1 MPAAVTI
8 DLGFPID
15 EPDGPGGAGESPRP
29 SRGMLALLLAVL
41 VLLTVAGSGP
51 VRSTGWRAGQLTIAA
66 GDDFAL
72 AEDLL
77 VVAET
82 SSVTAYRLPDLD
94 PVWTLPV
101 AHAEGHSLAR
111 IGDLLVIG
119 TLNGIGRALESTVV
133 HAPTGRIRWRYDG
146 RLIPVPGSD
155 VLLAVTDVASVS
167 AAGQRVTGRIDGL
180 DGFGMRRWSIPLPST
195 AVAMPLRD
203 GPILP
208 DGRFL
213 RAGRFLLVRDDGTVE
228 VREASGAGVLVA
240 GEFPPAAYAPDNPLL
255 VGGMIVL
262 RHPGDNT
269 SRISGYDLGTL
280 ERLWSRT
287 VGGLQS
293 VDECGGLI
301 CLGTT
306 IGVRALRPGDGT
318 NAWVSQSWRR
328 ALTWGDVTV
337 AYGRPTGVD
346 AQLALVEPMTGGSLL
361 DLSEW
366 QQVTSVTDAV
376 VLAHPDPARG
386 DTLVATV
393 ASDRRSVRVLGA
405 IPAASGGC
413 RAGGGVL
420 ACRQG
425 GGILGVWALD

>member
-1 MPAAVTI
+1 MPAEVTI
-8 DLGFPID
+8 DLGIPID
-15 EPDGPGGAGESPRP
+15 EPDGPGGADGFPRP
-29 SRGMLALLLAVL
+29 SRTVLAALLAVL
-41 VLLTVAGSGP
+41 VAFTVAGSGP
-51 VRSTGWRAGQLTIAA
+51 VRSTTGWSTGQLTIAA

-72 AEDLL
+72 AGDLL
-77 VVAET
+77 VVAEKST
-82 SSVTAYRLPDLD
+82 VTAYRVPDLD
-94 PVWTLPV
+94 LVWTLPV
-101 AHAEGHSLAR
+101 TEAERHSLAR
-111 IGDLLVIG
+111 VGDLLVIG
-119 TLNGIGRALESTVV
+119 ALNGIGRALESLVV
-133 HAPTGRIRWRYDG
+133 HAPTGRPRWRNGG
-146 RLIPVPGSD
+146 RLITLPGSD
-155 VLLAVTDVASVS
+155 VLLAVTDVPSVS
-167 AAGQRVTGRIDGL
+167 SSGRRLSGTIDGL
-180 DGFGMRRWSIPLPST
+180 DAFGMRRWSIVLPST
-195 AVAMPLRD
+195 AVVTP
-203 GPILP
+203 LP
-208 DGRFL
+208 D
-213 RAGRFLLVRDDGTVE
+213 GRFLLVRDDGTVE
-228 VREASGAGVLVA
+228 IRDAADAGVRA
-240 GEFPPAAYAPDNPLL
+240 SGEFPAAAYAPDNPLL
-255 VGGMIVL
+255 VGDTIVL
-262 RHPGDNT
+262 RHPGENT
-269 SRISGYDLGTL
+269 SRISGYDAGTL
-280 ERLWSRT
+280 EPLWSRT

-293 VDECGGLI
+293 VDECGGLV

-306 IGVRALRPGDGT
+306 IGVRAIRADDGT

-361 DLSEW
+361 DLSAW

>member
-1 MPAAVTI
+1 VSAAVTI
-8 DLGFPID
+8 DLGFPTD
-15 EPDGPGGAGESPRP
+15 EPDRPGGPHGFPRP
-29 SRGMLALLLAVL
+29 SRTLLAALLAVL
-41 VLLTVAGSGP
+41 VGLTVAGSGA
-51 VRSTGWRAGQLTIAA
+51 VRSSGWRAGQLTITA

-72 AEDLL
+72 AGDLL

-82 SSVTAYRLPDLD
+82 ATVTAYRVPDLD
-94 PVWTLPV
+94 VVWTLPV
-101 AHAEGHSLAR
+101 PEAERHSLAR
-111 IGDLLVIG
+111 VGDLLVIG
-119 TLNGIGRALESTVV
+119 ALNGIGRALESLVV
-133 HAPTGRIRWRYDG
+133 HAPTGRTRWRHDG
-146 RLIPVPGSD
+146 RLIALPGSD
-155 VLLAVTDVASVS
+155 VLLAVADVPSVS
-167 AAGQRVTGRIDGL
+167 SSGRRLSGTIDGL
-180 DGFGMRRWSIPLPST
+180 DAFGMRRWSVRLPST
-195 AVAMPLRD
+195 AVALPLP
-203 GPILP
+203 G
-208 DGRFL
+208 
-213 RAGRFLLVRDDGTVE
+213 ARFLLVRDDGTVE
-228 VREASGAGVLVA
+228 VREASGGAVRAA

-255 VGGMIVL
+255 VGDMIVL

-269 SRISGYDLGTL
+269 SGISGYDMSTL
-280 ERLWSRT
+280 EPRWSRT
-287 VGGLQS
+287 VGGLES
-293 VDECGGLI
+293 VDECGGLV

-306 IGVRALRPGDGT
+306 IGVRAVRPGDGT

-361 DLSEW
+361 DLSAW

-405 IPAASGGC
+405 IPAATGGC

>member
-1 MPAAVTI
+1 VPAAVTI

-15 EPDGPGGAGESPRP
+15 EPDGPGGADEFPRP
-29 SRGMLALLLAVL
+29 SRGVVALLLVVL
-41 VLLTVAGSGP
+41 VALTVAGSGP

-72 AEDLL
+72 AGDLL
-77 VVAET
+77 VVAAT

-101 AHAEGHSLAR
+101 AEADGHSLTR
-111 IGDLLVIG
+111 VGDLLVIG

-133 HAPTGRIRWRYDG
+133 HAPTGRTRWRYDG

-155 VLLAVTDVASVS
+155 VLLAVSDVASVS
-167 AAGQRVTGRIDGL
+167 AAGSRVTGSIDGL
-180 DGFGMRRWSIPLPST
+180 DAFGMRRWSIRLPST
-195 AVAMPLRD
+195 AVATPL
-203 GPILP
+203 PAA
-208 DGRFL
+208 RFL
-213 RAGRFLLVRDDGTVE
+213 PGGRFLLVRDDGTVE
-228 VREASGAGVLVA
+228 IREAAGAEVLTA
-240 GEFPPAAYAPDNPLL
+240 GAFPPAAYAPDNPLL

-269 SRISGYDLGTL
+269 SRISGYDVGTL
-280 ERLWSRT
+280 QHRWSRT
-287 VGGLQS
+287 IGGLQS
-293 VDECGGLI
+293 VDDCGGLV

-328 ALTWGDVTV
+328 VLTWGDATV
-337 AYGRPTGVD
+337 GYGRPTGVD

-361 DLSEW
+361 DLSAW